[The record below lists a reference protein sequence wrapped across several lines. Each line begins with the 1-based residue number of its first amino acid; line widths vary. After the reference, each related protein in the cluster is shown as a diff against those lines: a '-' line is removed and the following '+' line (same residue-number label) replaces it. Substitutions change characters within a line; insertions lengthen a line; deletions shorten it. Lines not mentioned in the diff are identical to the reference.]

1 MTLIVKYGWV
11 LAMMLVAMG
20 LSAGFVSQLWVPV
33 PLGMIAAGVFIFSL
47 WLIFQETVGGGFGGE
62 RLTETSTNIVI
73 SALSFL
79 VILAMINFI
88 ALRYVVRVD
97 LTENDRFTL
106 APESQQLMQ
115 SLTKPVKLW
124 IFDDRPPIPADL
136 ELLNNYRRLSP
147 DNFNFEYANPYEQ
160 DALAL
165 KFEVKDTGETYL
177 TSNDGEK
184 RAFVQSIKNR
194 PLSESR
200 LTNAIAEILAE
211 RTFKVSF
218 LTGHGERPL
227 QPGRGAIS
235 RAISTLEEKNFTTA
249 ELSLIAASG
258 AEVPPTPTPQEGEA
272 QTEPTPTPEANPT
285 APPQVGEQTEPTATP
300 APTVPE
306 DTAVVAIV
314 GPRRPLSE
322 TEVSALKTYLDRG
335 GSLFLGL
342 DYGLENGLD
351 SLLAEWGITLD
362 KRLAIDESGTGS
374 FLGLGPATPV
384 ITKYYVDDPSGRD
397 GAHPIV
403 RDFTESFSFYRF
415 ARPVIIQEKS
425 GITATPLLITNE
437 PSWGES
443 EPQTPEPKFDEG
455 KDLPGPLTL
464 GVALVRTGETGGL
477 GDQQT
482 RKPADQE
489 TSGLITPSPS
499 PPVTPSPSPPV
510 TPSPSSSPARMVVIG
525 NSDFISD
532 GRFELQLNGDV
543 FLNSI
548 AWLSKQNEDILSIR
562 PKETTNRRIQMS
574 PMQSRLVKITALG
587 VLPTLGLLLSAVF
600 WVQKR

>member
-1 MTLIVKYGWV
+1 
-11 LAMMLVAMG
+11 MMLVAMG

-33 PLGMIAAGVFIFSL
+33 PVGMIAAGVLTFSL
-47 WLIFQETVGGGFGGE
+47 WLIFQEAVGGGFGGE
-62 RLTETSTNIVI
+62 RLTEASTNIVI
-73 SALSFL
+73 SAVSFL
-79 VILAMINFI
+79 VILGLTNFI
-88 ALRYVVRVD
+88 ALRYVVRLD

-106 APESQQLMQ
+106 APETEQLMQ
-115 SLTKPVKLW
+115 SLNQPVKLW

-160 DALAL
+160 DSLAL
-165 KFEVKDTGETYL
+165 KFQVKDTGEAYL
-177 TSNDGEK
+177 TSND
-184 RAFVQSIKNR
+184 ASHSSFVQSIKNR

-200 LTNAIAEILAE
+200 LTNAIAEFLAD
-211 RTFKVSF
+211 RTFQVSF

-249 ELSLIAASG
+249 PLTLMAASG
-258 AEVPPTPTPQEGEA
+258 ADVPPTANPQAGDPV
-272 QTEPTPTPEANPT
+272 TEPSPTPEAPPT
-285 APPQVGEQTEPTATP
+285 ANPQVGDPVTEPSPTPEAPPTANPQAGDPVTEPSPTP
-300 APTVPE
+300 TLAIAE
-306 DTAVVAIV
+306 DTAVVAII

-322 TEVSALKTYLDRG
+322 TTISALKSYLDRG
-335 GSLFLGL
+335 GSLFVAL
-342 DYGLENGLD
+342 DYGMETGLD

-384 ITKYYVDDPSGRD
+384 ITKYGD
-397 GAHPIV
+397 HPIV

-415 ARPVIIQEKS
+415 SRPVIIEEKT

-443 EPQTPEPKFDEG
+443 EPQTQNLKFDEG

-464 GVALVRTGETGGL
+464 GVALVRTGETGRG
-477 GDQQT
+477 GDGERVQRT
-482 RKPADQE
+482 
-489 TSGLITPSPS
+489 PS

-510 TPSPSSSPARMVVIG
+510 SPSPSSSPARIVVIG
-525 NSDFISD
+525 NSDFMSD

-562 PKETTNRRIQMS
+562 PKETTNRRIEMS
-574 PMQSRLVKITALG
+574 PIQSRLVKLTALA
-587 VLPTLGLLLSAVF
+587 VFPLLGLLLSAIF
-600 WVQKR
+600 WVQKRSS

>member
-11 LAMMLVAMG
+11 LAIMLVVMG

-47 WLIFQETVGGGFGGE
+47 WLILQETVGGGFGGE

-160 DALAL
+160 DSLAL
-165 KFEVKDTGETYL
+165 KFQVKDTGETYL

-249 ELSLIAASG
+249 ELSLVAASG
-258 AEVPPTPTPQEGEA
+258 SDLPPTADTGPGDQGSTAAPREGATEEPDTPVL
-272 QTEPTPTPEANPT
+272 PVSPSP
-285 APPQVGEQTEPTATP
+285 V
-300 APTVPE
+300 VPE

-322 TEVSALKTYLDRG
+322 TTISALKSYLDQG
-335 GSLFLGL
+335 GSLFLAL

-374 FLGLGPATPV
+374 FLGLGSATPV
-384 ITKYYVDDPSGRD
+384 ITKYHVDNPSGRD

-443 EPQTPEPKFDEG
+443 EPQTENLKFDEG

-464 GVALVRTGETGGL
+464 GVALVRTGDTGVGAN
-477 GDQQT
+477 GIRPYRAAGEQ
-482 RKPADQE
+482 
-489 TSGLITPSPS
+489 GGPSSPN

-510 TPSPSSSPARMVVIG
+510 SPSPSPPVSPSEARMVVIG

-574 PMQSRLVKITALG
+574 PMQSRLVEITAWG
-587 VLPTLGLLLSAVF
+587 VLPLLGLLLSAIF
-600 WVQKR
+600 WIQKR